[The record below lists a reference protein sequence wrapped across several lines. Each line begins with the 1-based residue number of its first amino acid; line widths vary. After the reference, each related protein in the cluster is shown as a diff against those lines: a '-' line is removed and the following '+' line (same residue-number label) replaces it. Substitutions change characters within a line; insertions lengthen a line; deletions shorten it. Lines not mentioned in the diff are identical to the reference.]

1 MLINF
6 ILRKMMT
13 TIVVI
18 NTDSQ
23 DTSHIMKEKS
33 FCKLTVQFGNLPVRP
48 AKYRKVKILQVNFFF
63 FFFF

>member
-6 ILRKMMT
+6 ILREMMT
-13 TIVVI
+13 TIIII

-23 DTSHIMKEKS
+23 DTLRVMQEKS

-48 AKYRKVKILQVNFFF
+48 AKYRKVKILQVNF
-63 FFFF
+63 

>member
-6 ILRKMMT
+6 ILREMMT
-13 TIVVI
+13 TIIII

-23 DTSHIMKEKS
+23 DTLRVMQENS

-48 AKYRKVKILQVNFFF
+48 AKYRKVKILQVNF
-63 FFFF
+63 